1 MFASGTA
8 HVTAMLGAF
17 YAVGLHLG
25 APPMLFALVLAAS
38 TGIMMSLTHYASG
51 SSPVIYNSGYTTM
64 GEWWIAGFEMSA
76 VEILIFC
83 TIGITWWKMLGYW

>member
-1 MFASGTA
+1 
-8 HVTAMLGAF
+8 
-17 YAVGLHLG
+17 
-25 APPMLFALVLAAS
+25 MLFALVLAAS

-64 GEWWIAGFEMSA
+64 GEWWIAGFVMSA